1 VLSFFLIYLPPT
13 SSHARSVSYA
23 TLLYIMMTHH
33 YCTNQEAAV
42 KKRAETE
49 RKTAASGKRLAKEE
63 AAKAEIADRASR

>member
-1 VLSFFLIYLPPT
+1 
-13 SSHARSVSYA
+13 
-23 TLLYIMMTHH
+23 MMTHH